1 MDFIQIN
8 VNCPGEARDI
18 LIAELSQFPFDNFLE
33 NETGFITSCENEAF
47 DEAAIKE
54 IFSRYTH
61 FPDLSFHWESVEK
74 VNWNIAW
81 EAHYPP
87 VIIDGKCLVR
97 AAFHEP
103 GPEMVLDMVIT
114 PRMSFGTGHHPTTHL
129 MVKYLM
135 TLDFKGKEVLDAGCG
150 TAILAIAAEKLG
162 AEKVLAYDID
172 EWSVS
177 NALDNIQVNHCTRI
191 SIERGTIEE
200 VNPAGPF
207 HIILA
212 NINKNVLLHEM
223 HDYAR
228 ILNNGGLLVL
238 SGFYTQDGPDI
249 EKAASKNLLSK
260 VYLDTMDSWALMGF
274 IKN

>member
-1 MDFIQIN
+1 
-8 VNCPGEARDI
+8 
-18 LIAELSQFPFDNFLE
+18 
-33 NETGFITSCENEAF
+33 
-47 DEAAIKE
+47 
-54 IFSRYTH
+54 
-61 FPDLSFHWESVEK
+61 
-74 VNWNIAW
+74 
-81 EAHYPP
+81 
-87 VIIDGKCLVR
+87 
-97 AAFHEP
+97 
-103 GPEMVLDMVIT
+103 MVLDMVIT

-249 EKAASKNLLSK
+249 EKAASKYLLSK
-260 VYLDTMDSWALMGF
+260 VYLNTMDSWALMGF